1 MYNISLNILK
11 PHPLNSE
18 IYGDAADADLVESI
32 EANGIL
38 TPILITGDKAEIGP
52 NVIISGHRRYYAAK
66 RLGAAAVPVIVSDL
80 TDAMDIE
87 EAIIIANKQRVKDN
101 YQVGREAKRLIDIES
116 ARAKL
121 RSLSN
126 LNNNNVSV
134 ERGNFP
140 TRGDSGRARD
150 TVGRKI
156 GIDGTT
162 AERAAKTVTI
172 YDDLLADGEV
182 ERAEEIRSALNKSV
196 NAGYNAAKVH
206 IEAEKNNQDQAANK
220 STFNATNDNIEWAK
234 WSWNPVTGCKH
245 GCPYCYARDI
255 AMRYT
260 GHFNPEF
267 HAYRLEAPLNTK
279 IPESRKNEPGI
290 KNVFV
295 CSMADLFGAWVPAD
309 WINAVLK
316 EIEAAPQWNFI
327 LLTKN
332 PKRYLEFEYPVN
344 CWVGATADTQA
355 RANAAID
362 VFQQL
367 SWGKNRRPSVLFLS
381 CEPLSER
388 IDLAPDAVMG
398 SLDWLIIGGR
408 SRSSKL
414 PEAQPEWEWVE
425 NLFNLARKKN
435 IKLYFKPN
443 LTVQPKEYPTL

>member
-1 MYNISLNILK
+1 MQEMNLSLLK

-38 TPILITGDKAEIGP
+38 TPILITSNKAQTGP

-66 RLGAAAVPVIVSDL
+66 KLGASTVPVIISDL
-80 TDAMDIE
+80 VDELDIE
-87 EAIIIANKQRVKDN
+87 EALIIANKQRVKEN
-101 YQVGREAKRLIDIES
+101 YQAAREAEKMASIE
-116 ARAKL
+116 RW
-121 RSLSN
+121 
-126 LNNNNVSV
+126 
-134 ERGNFP
+134 
-140 TRGDSGRARD
+140 RARKRMSVAATNNILSRQGMVNLPHPENNGTTRD
-150 TVGRKI
+150 AIGLKI
-156 GIDGTT
+156 GVSGST
-162 AERAAKTVTI
+162 AERMIKTVTV
-172 YDDLLADGEV
+172 YDDLLANGEV
-182 ERAEEIRSALNKSV
+182 ERAEEIRNALNKSV
-196 NAGYNAAKVH
+196 NAGYGMAKEH
-206 IEAEKNNQDQAANK
+206 LQEPDRANTESTIK
-220 STFNATNDNIEWAK
+220 TFNATNDNIEWAK

-245 GCPYCYARDI
+245 GCQYCYARDI

-267 HAYRLEAPLNTK
+267 HKDRLGAPKSTR
-279 IPESRKNEPGI
+279 IPDSRKNEPGI

-295 CSMADLFGAWVPAD
+295 CSMADLFGSWVPAE

-344 CWVGATADTQA
+344 CWVGATADTQN

-367 SWGKNRRPSVLFLS
+367 SWGKKRRPSVLFLS

-388 IDLAPDAVMG
+388 IELSSDAVMG
-398 SLDWLIIGGR
+398 SLDWLIVGGR
-408 SRSSKL
+408 SRSSKM
-414 PEAQPEWEWVE
+414 EAAQPEWEWVE
-425 NLFNLARKKN
+425 NLMNLARKRD

-443 LTVQPKEYPTL
+443 LTVQPKEYPQL